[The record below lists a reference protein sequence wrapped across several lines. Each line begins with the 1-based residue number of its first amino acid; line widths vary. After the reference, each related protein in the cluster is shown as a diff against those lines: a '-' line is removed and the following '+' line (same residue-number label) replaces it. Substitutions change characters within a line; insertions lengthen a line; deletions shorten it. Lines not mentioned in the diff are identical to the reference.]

1 MLDTLFNGSYKQLS
15 TLERSMSE
23 AENYDEWLELA
34 KQHDQL
40 SGAVDWRHNNSSTI
54 YDHRNLQARL
64 TNLQELARNKDD
76 FGLMFALNE
85 GIHGNMGGMGSAKL
99 HAKAKCGTKFLIES
113 YVEEIQRSLQRLAPS
128 ASDSIP
134 LGERREFFKRASHC
148 YGRSALMLS
157 GGGTLGSFHLGVVKV
172 LIEHNMLPVVIS
184 GSSAGSFVSA
194 IVGTRTDKQF
204 LRLFT
209 GDALSTA
216 LTAGNDDL
224 DFRFGKSQ
232 SIDISALEDSLA
244 RMIPDMTFAEAF
256 QKTGRSINISV
267 SPSEP
272 KQTSRLLNHIA
283 SPNVLIRSAV
293 LASCAIPGIFPS
305 VRLEARNAKGEKQ
318 AYLPSRRWI
327 DGSFSQDLP
336 AKRLARM
343 YGVNHFLVSQVMPVL
358 GSEKK
363 KKPFLTELIT
373 DASIAATKQ
382 IVRSS
387 FDFMQRRLQLGS
399 NAATAFT
406 AANAMIEQSYS
417 GDVNIFPGFGI
428 LSLGKILKKLS
439 AEETTE
445 IIRAGERATWAKVA
459 TIRTTTAIGSTLDE
473 IMKEFEMRSARLVH
487 DASTSTATASK
498 VSKSAESDSD
508 EPKQVAK
515 KAPKKASKK
524 VPLKKSTKKRAKAS
538 TKTTARRSKAQLKSG

>member
-1 MLDTLFNGSYKQLS
+1 
-15 TLERSMSE
+15 MSE
-23 AENYDEWLELA
+23 AESYDEWLDLA
-34 KQHDQL
+34 EKHDQI
-40 SGAVDWRHNNSSTI
+40 SGAVDWRHNNSSAI

-85 GIHGNMGGMGSAKL
+85 GIHGNMGGMGNAKL

-172 LIEHNMLPVVIS
+172 LIEHNMLPAVIS

-209 GDALSTA
+209 GDTLATA
-216 LTAGNDDL
+216 LTEGNDEL
-224 DFRFGKSQ
+224 DFKFGKSQ

-256 QKTGRSINISV
+256 EKTGRSINISV

-305 VRLEARNAKGEKQ
+305 VRLEARNAKGQKQ

-382 IVRSS
+382 MVRSS
-387 FDFMQRRLQLGS
+387 FDFMQRRLQLGA

-439 AEETTE
+439 AEETNE

-459 TIRTTTAIGSTLDE
+459 TIRTTTAIGTTLDE
-473 IMKEFEMRSARLVH
+473 VMKEFEIGSARLVH
-487 DASTSTATASK
+487 DVSSPKVTPTASK
-498 VSKSAESDSD
+498 ASKPAQSG
-508 EPKQVAK
+508 KAK
-515 KAPKKASKK
+515 LKK
-524 VPLKKSTKKRAKAS
+524 VPLKKSTQKRTKAS
-538 TKTTARRSKAQLKSG
+538 AKTAARGSKAQLKSG